1 MYLWLFLLNIY
12 VYQCRILFGIIL
24 LWYEIVVNNQVFE
37 VYLRIEYVFIVI
49 FDVVGIFVIDIFVL
63 VENGVEFII
72 LWDFDICNYFYVK
85 VEVVWYVFVFVFYK
99 LKYRE
104 LKKN

>member
-1 MYLWLFLLNIY
+1 M
-12 VYQCRILFGIIL
+12 
-24 LWYEIVVNNQVFE
+24 
-37 VYLRIEYVFIVI
+37 RIEYVFIVI

-104 LKKN
+104 FKKKINFCNVFIIFINY

>member
-1 MYLWLFLLNIY
+1 M
-12 VYQCRILFGIIL
+12 
-24 LWYEIVVNNQVFE
+24 
-37 VYLRIEYVFIVI
+37 RIEYVFIVI

-72 LWDFDICNYFYVK
+72 LWDFNICNYFYVK

-104 LKKN
+104 LKKNLNFCNVFIIFINY

>member
-1 MYLWLFLLNIY
+1 M
-12 VYQCRILFGIIL
+12 
-24 LWYEIVVNNQVFE
+24 
-37 VYLRIEYVFIVI
+37 RIEYVFIVI

-99 LKYRE
+99 LNYRE
-104 LKKN
+104 LKKYLNFCNVFIIFINY

>member
-1 MYLWLFLLNIY
+1 M
-12 VYQCRILFGIIL
+12 
-24 LWYEIVVNNQVFE
+24 
-37 VYLRIEYVFIVI
+37 RIEYVFIVI

-72 LWDFDICNYFYVK
+72 LWDFDIWNYFYVK

-104 LKKN
+104 LKKNLNFCNVFIIFINY